1 MDRIAEFAIKS
12 REINFYWN
20 CNNVYPESEELVSAH
35 FLSHI
40 LSAFVKASAT
50 WLARARNLGNW
61 SRRRSSCLLPVD
73 AVISPRLFWFPF
85 VPLNLSFSSYLQQH
99 QKSQAPPLTV
109 QLHRLCFARLAAE
122 FLRGFSQFYLS
133 RFRYIPYATVLLSL
147 SIYLL
152 NCCIHY
158 HDMIV

>member
-1 MDRIAEFAIKS
+1 MS
-12 REINFYWN
+12 
-20 CNNVYPESEELVSAH
+20 PH
-35 FLSHI
+35 FLSHS
-40 LSAFVKASAT
+40 LSALVRASAA
-50 WLARARNLGNW
+50 WLAGARNLGNW

-73 AVISPRLFWFPF
+73 AFMPPRLFLFPF
-85 VPLNLSFSSYLQQH
+85 VPLNLSFSSYFRQH

-109 QLHRLCFARLAAE
+109 QLHRLRFARLAAE

-133 RFRYIPYATVLLSL
+133 RFRYILYVTVLLSL

-152 NCCIHY
+152 NYSIHY